1 MENEKLKNKKKFE
14 LLFIHFLTV
23 STRKI
28 LYIIYLL
35 ASVFFT
41 TILIKLLSIRLE
53 VKPETIINFIGLILI
68 AEAFA
73 RWREGIKFLLYKF
86 LHILILIIL
95 YVFSLN
101 NITIEDLNFS
111 VIFLIF
117 SFSLYYIGTK
127 ILNRSFEGY
136 LFENII
142 EKDSLQNI
150 IQENSSFEAIEKI
163 NKQLINPLY
172 KDYVELTSLNKES
185 STSLFYINKNRL
197 LAYNYNYNLVFSI
210 FLYKRVEDLKI
221 KLANINILKITEK
234 LL

>member
-1 MENEKLKNKKKFE
+1 METEKLKNKKKFE

-23 STRKI
+23 SIRKI

-41 TILIKLLSIRLE
+41 TIIIKLLSIRLE
-53 VKPETIINFIGLILI
+53 VKPEMIINFIGLILI
-68 AEAFA
+68 AEALA

-95 YVFSLN
+95 YVFSLKN
-101 NITIEDLNFS
+101 MTIEDLNFS

-172 KDYVELTSLNKES
+172 KDYVELTSLDKES

-197 LAYNYNYNLVFSI
+197 LADNYNYNLVFSI